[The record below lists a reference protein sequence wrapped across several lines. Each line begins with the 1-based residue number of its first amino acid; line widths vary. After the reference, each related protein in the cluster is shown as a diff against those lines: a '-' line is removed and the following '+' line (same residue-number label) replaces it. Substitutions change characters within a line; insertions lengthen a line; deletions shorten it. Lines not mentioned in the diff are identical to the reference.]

1 MPRAALFDL
10 RLLAVCGW
18 AFCLQAFGATETR
31 PSPNDYPVQCS
42 TPEFT
47 LAGEYYGRSAPAGAS
62 TIFTGYYLVV
72 EAAVYPAHGHMVAVN
87 PSELRLFI
95 NGARIGL
102 LPQSSSVVAGTL
114 KQYGYEHG
122 VSLDTGVG
130 PIFIPGRPR
139 QGPNFPGD
147 PTDREPSRPKAPGPG
162 DDPNGKPQSGATVPD
177 DPAEALPALA
187 LEGGETTRPV
197 SGYLYFFWQA
207 HTKKIRSMELRW
219 EPFFG
224 EPPKAVL
231 KLVSR
236 PR

>member
-1 MPRAALFDL
+1 
-10 RLLAVCGW
+10 
-18 AFCLQAFGATETR
+18 
-31 PSPNDYPVQCS
+31 
-42 TPEFT
+42 
-47 LAGEYYGRSAPAGAS
+47 
-62 TIFTGYYLVV
+62 VV
-72 EAAVYPAHGHMVAVN
+72 VT

-95 NGARIGL
+95 NGSRIGL
-102 LPQSSSVVAGTL
+102 LPQSSSVVVGTL
-114 KQYGYEHG
+114 KQYGYDHG
-122 VSLDTGVG
+122 INIDSGVR
-130 PIFIPGRPR
+130 PIFIPGQPR
-139 QGPNFPGD
+139 QGPSFPGD
-147 PTDREPSRPKAPGPG
+147 PTDRQPTRPTAPGPG
-162 DDPNGKPQSGATVPD
+162 EDPNGKLQTDKAVPE

-187 LEGGETTRPV
+187 LEPGETTRPV

>member
-1 MPRAALFDL
+1 MPRTKPLPPGLLPFCAAALGL
-10 RLLAVCGW
+10 HALA
-18 AFCLQAFGATETR
+18 ATQPR
-31 PSPNDYPVQCS
+31 PAPSDYPVQCG
-42 TPEFT
+42 TPELT
-47 LAGEYYGRSAPAGAS
+47 LAAEYYGRSAPAGTG

-72 EAAVYPAHGHMVAVN
+72 EAAVYPARGHAVTVS

-95 NGARIGL
+95 NGSRIGL

-122 VSLDTGVG
+122 INIDSGVG
-130 PIFIPGRPR
+130 PIFIPGQPR

-147 PTDREPSRPKAPGPG
+147 PTDRQPNRPRAPGA
-162 DDPNGKPQSGATVPD
+162 DRDPDGKSQSDKAVPV
-177 DPAEALPALA
+177 DPSEALPALA
-187 LEGGETTRPV
+187 LESGETSRPV

-219 EPFFG
+219 EPSFG